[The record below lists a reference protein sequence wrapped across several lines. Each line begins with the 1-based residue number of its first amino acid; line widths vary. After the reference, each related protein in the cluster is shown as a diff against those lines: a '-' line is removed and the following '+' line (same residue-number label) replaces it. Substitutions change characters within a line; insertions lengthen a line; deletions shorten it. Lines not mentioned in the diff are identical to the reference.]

1 MDEIFWICVR
11 IIEVMSNMLGI
22 TYEEL
27 NIWLFVI
34 IHPIITLI
42 FIILYIKYKI
52 LYSKSKIKL
61 NNNEL

>member
-1 MDEIFWICVR
+1 MDKAFWICVR

-52 LYSKSKIKL
+52 LYNKSKNKM
-61 NNNEL
+61 E